1 MMDETIWGRNPVM
14 EALRAGRPCNKIM
27 IARGSRGGMGDLV
40 SSAQKKGIPVQY
52 VPRNLLDRLTEGANH
67 QGVAASLSPKKYV
80 HVDDILARAAARGE
94 DPLVIVLAGWEDPQN
109 VGAIIRSAE
118 AAGVHGLIIPRHR
131 AVPLTG
137 TVEKVSAGALEYM
150 LVSRVGNL
158 SQTLNGLKKEGLW
171 VAGADMTGELPYYEA
186 ELTGPLA
193 LVIGGE
199 GKGLGQ
205 LTKICDYL
213 VRIPM
218 QGKIESL
225 NAAAAGSILVFE
237 VMRQRLQAAK
247 KGRRGR

>member
-14 EALRAGRPCNKIM
+14 EALRAGRPCNKII
-27 IARGSRGGMGDLV
+27 IARGSSGGMGDLI
-40 SSAQKKGIPVQY
+40 ARARKDGIPVQF
-52 VPRNLLDRLTEGANH
+52 VPRNVLDRLTKGANH

-80 HVDDILARAAARGE
+80 PVEEILARAESRGE
-94 DPLVIVLAGWEDPQN
+94 DPLIVVLAGWEDPQN
-109 VGAIIRSAE
+109 LGAIIRSAE
-118 AAGVHGLIIPRHR
+118 GAGVHGLIIPRHR

-158 SQTLNGLKKEGLW
+158 AQTLINLQKKGLW
-171 VAGADMTGELPYYEA
+171 IAGADMTGELPYYEA
-186 ELTGPLA
+186 DMTGPLA

-199 GKGLGQ
+199 EKGLGR
-205 LTKICDYL
+205 LTKTCDFL

-218 QGKIESL
+218 QGKIGSL

-237 VMRQRLQAAK
+237 VLRQRLQAIE
-247 KGRRGR
+247 KGPRGG